1 MNASYFVK
9 KNYLAQMEF
18 IQESIAQLKH
28 KLGTTT
34 GDDII
39 ASLKRDVIPQQIA
52 EEELMLEK
60 LIKRYNES
68 LMIKNTTPLDVL
80 KRYQRSP
87 QKNYDV
93 AIDAII
99 SVLTENYDQPE

>member
-1 MNASYFVK
+1 MDYFIK

-18 IQESIAQLKH
+18 IEESITQLKS
-28 KLGTTT
+28 KLEKIE
-34 GDDII
+34 GDGII

-52 EEELMLEK
+52 EQEQMLEK

-68 LMIKNTTPLDVL
+68 ITNRNTSPLDVL

-99 SVLTENYDQPE
+99 SVLTENYDQPA